1 MYDINQK
8 TIFVLDHTQYFSISS
23 EDYVPL
29 DFLKGKSNNP
39 SDPPLP
45 ASSQQNLQFS
55 KSLWTSSVESSIE
68 YCRIV
73 WDLFPRGKLI
83 RFIVSDTAAH
93 IVNTWKFATQNM
105 SHVLNA
111 MALVGVPQW
120 NAPQSSDYSVIHGLR
135 AAIEALAEPT
145 EQQLILMQNQEAGAT
160 GLEKIPNKGRVI
172 CITSARDN
180 PSMKSLEDIFHN
192 VLLQQN
198 TVAMAQKKILPID
211 HCHLVIINMVPMN
224 KETLVTNRAKKD
236 LSPCLSTE
244 IHTTSAPEISNKLT
258 HLIMS
263 HYDLASTTV
272 TGIPMKE
279 EQNANSSANYDVEIL
294 HARNAH
300 TAICGNEAL
309 LPTSIKEGAEYE
321 TVTLKWC
328 TPRGCG
334 ASDMSACPPCLAQH
348 RVTPV
353 DVTSRPSSCLINF
366 LLNGRSV
373 LLEMPRK
380 TGGKTTSHLLSA
392 RGGEIFIHALQI
404 TRSCLEDPPSISEGP
419 GGRITD
425 YRIAD
430 FAAFIKAHRLVP
442 LKNKVKPE
450 DNLHIARERLYNRS
464 LYFPLTLST
473 TIVFNLQRSL
483 AWLPNFLRKIAKED
497 MDKTDEIQCQQ
508 NIYDLYTASTRR
520 ELLPFS
526 NLNANRIKG
535 HKKVDQYKLFCA
547 ELEVIIKSCASTP
560 YHKKILEN
568 IQNVR
573 AACGDATVKSELDAT
588 SDPSGKTIIR
598 ATTDSPLSPPHSMD
612 TSSSGT
618 GHISK
623 VTKRNFSNVG
633 QRSLFD
639 IVSSTERSQC
649 SKRTDF
655 SGRLCTPLGQV
666 AKLYPDFGLKDADGS
681 ATTATPVKEETLGIK
696 LEVPGI
702 RT

>member
-1 MYDINQK
+1 MYDLNQK

-23 EDYVPL
+23 EDYIAL
-29 DFLKGKSNNP
+29 DYLKGKTGPSNDAIP
-39 SDPPLP
+39 ST
-45 ASSQQNLQFS
+45 SSGLQFS
-55 KSLWTSSVESSIE
+55 KSLWTCSVESSIE

-73 WDLFPRGKLI
+73 WDLFPRGKLV

-111 MALVGVPQW
+111 MALVGVPQR
-120 NAPQSSDYSVIHGLR
+120 NTQSSDYSVIHGLR

-145 EQQLILMQNQEAGAT
+145 EQQLKLTQAAENT
-160 GLEKIPNKGRVI
+160 VTTNEKIPNKGRVI
-172 CITSARDN
+172 CVTSARDN

-192 VLLQQN
+192 VLMQQN
-198 TVAMAQKKILPID
+198 TLAMTQKKILSID
-211 HCHLVIINMVPMN
+211 HCHLVIINVVPMN
-224 KETLVTNRAKKD
+224 VETLVTNRKQID
-236 LSPCLSTE
+236 LSSCLSTE

-300 TAICGNEAL
+300 TAICGTEVL

-380 TGGKTTSHLLSA
+380 AGGKTTSHLLSA
-392 RGGEIFIHALQI
+392 RGGEIFIHSLQI

-419 GGRITD
+419 GGRVVD
-425 YRIAD
+425 YRISD
-430 FAAFIKAHRLVP
+430 FAAFIKIHRFVP
-442 LKNKVKPE
+442 LKSKSNCE
-450 DNLHIARERLYNRS
+450 DNLHRTRDRLYKRS
-464 LYFPLTLST
+464 RYFPLTLNT
-473 TIVFNLQRSL
+473 TMVHNLQRNMP
-483 AWLPNFLRKIAKED
+483 WLSNFLRKIAKED
-497 MDKTDEIQCQQ
+497 MDKTDEVQCQQ
-508 NIYDLYTASTRR
+508 NIFELYTAASRG
-520 ELLPFS
+520 ELLPFATMNS
-526 NLNANRIKG
+526 NRLKGIK
-535 HKKVDQYKLFCA
+535 KTEQYRLLCA
-547 ELEVIIKSCASTP
+547 ELEMIIRGYATNSH
-560 YHKKILEN
+560 HKVILEN

-573 AACGDATVKSELDAT
+573 AACGDAGIKAENENSRD
-588 SDPSGKTIIR
+588 SSGKNIIR

-612 TSSSGT
+612 SSSNNASS
-618 GHISK
+618 ILK
-623 VTKRNFSNVG
+623 ANKRNLINAG
-633 QRSLFD
+633 QRTLFD
-639 IVSSTERSQC
+639 VVINVERNQN
-649 SKRTDF
+649 SKRPEFT
-655 SGRLCTPLGQV
+655 GRLCTPTGQV
-666 AKLYPDFGLKDADGS
+666 AKLYPDFGSKEKEASSAASVAAKDETLPIKTDGS
-681 ATTATPVKEETLGIK
+681 NL
-696 LEVPGI
+696 
-702 RT
+702 RS

>member
-1 MYDINQK
+1 MYDLNQK
-8 TIFVLDHTQYFSISS
+8 TIFVLDHTQYFGISS
-23 EDYVPL
+23 EDYIPL
-29 DFLKGKSNNP
+29 DFLKGKA
-39 SDPPLP
+39 SDPSSMPG
-45 ASSQQNLQFS
+45 SQQNLQFS

-93 IVNTWKFATQNM
+93 IVNTWKFSTQNM
-105 SHVLNA
+105 THVLNA
-111 MALVGVPQW
+111 MALVGTP
-120 NAPQSSDYSVIHGLR
+120 PRSKPTSSDYSVIHGLR

-145 EQQLILMQNQEAGAT
+145 EHQMNLMQNQDMT
-160 GLEKIPNKGRVI
+160 TNTEKIPNKGRVI

-192 VLLQQN
+192 VLIQQN
-198 TVAMAQKKILPID
+198 TLALTQKKLLTID

-224 KETLVTNRAKKD
+224 IATLVTNRHKME
-236 LSPCLSTE
+236 LSACLSTE
-244 IHTTSAPEISNKLT
+244 IHTTSAPEINNKLT

-309 LPTSIKEGAEYE
+309 LPTSIKEGVEYE

-328 TPRGCG
+328 TPRNCG

-404 TRSCLEDPPSISEGP
+404 TRTCLEDPPSISEGP
-419 GGRITD
+419 GGRVTD
-425 YRIAD
+425 YRIPD
-430 FAAFIKAHRLVP
+430 FAAFIKAHRLLP
-442 LKNKVKPE
+442 LKSRAKPE
-450 DNLHIARERLYNRS
+450 ENLQIVRERMYNRS
-464 LYFPLTLST
+464 LYFPLSFTS
-473 TIVFNLQRSL
+473 TIVYNLQRSL
-483 AWLPNFLRKIAKED
+483 PWLPNFLRKIAKED
-497 MDKTDEIQCQQ
+497 MDKSDEVQCQQ
-508 NIYDLYTASTRR
+508 NIYELYTAASAKR
-520 ELLPFS
+520 ELPFPNMS
-526 NLNANRIKG
+526 ANRLKG

-547 ELEVIIKSCASTP
+547 ELEVLIKSCSKTP
-560 YHKKILEN
+560 HHKVILEN

-573 AACGDATVKSELDAT
+573 AACGDAIKTETDTARDS
-588 SDPSGKTIIR
+588 SGKAIIR

-612 TSSSGT
+612 STSSSS
-618 GHISK
+618 GHLLK
-623 VTKRNFSNVG
+623 ATKRSFNNVG
-633 QRSLFD
+633 RSLFD
-639 IVSSTERSQC
+639 IVASVERSQ
-649 SKRTDF
+649 SNKRPDF
-655 SGRLCTPLGQV
+655 SGRLCTPAGQV
-666 AKLYPDFGLKDADGS
+666 AKLYPDFGLKEAES
-681 ATTATPVKEETLGIK
+681 STATPVKDENIPIK

-702 RT
+702 RS